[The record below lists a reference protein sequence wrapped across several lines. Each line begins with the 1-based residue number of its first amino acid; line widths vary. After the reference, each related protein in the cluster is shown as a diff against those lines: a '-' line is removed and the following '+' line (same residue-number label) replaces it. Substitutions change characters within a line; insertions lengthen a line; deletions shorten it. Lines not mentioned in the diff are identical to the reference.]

1 MTTQHQVHTF
11 SLTTQRSQVHTV
23 TMTTQRSQAQAD
35 YNTGGGNVLGH
46 GDTFYWGTFSGDT
59 VYWGTFS
66 GDTFYWGTFSG
77 TVTIV
82 TGGIFSGPM
91 EYSGL

>member
-59 VYWGTFS
+59 
-66 GDTFYWGTFSG
+66 FYWGTFSG